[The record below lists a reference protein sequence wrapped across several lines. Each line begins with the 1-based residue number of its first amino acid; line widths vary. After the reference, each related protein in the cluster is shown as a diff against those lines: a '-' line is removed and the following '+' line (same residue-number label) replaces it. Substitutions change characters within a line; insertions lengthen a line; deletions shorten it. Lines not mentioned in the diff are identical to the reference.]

1 MTVIPNASPPARLHE
16 RYRLSEWLGQGS
28 MGVVYRAN
36 DEMLRRD
43 VAIKFLTPELMRH
56 EEAGSRFLRE
66 AQAIA
71 RLSHANIMALYDVGQ
86 QDGWHYLVLEYIDG
100 QDLHE
105 LLVAEQ
111 RPLPIPQVLTIGRG
125 ILHALDYAHQ
135 QGAIHR
141 DIKPENVMLTA
152 DRQIKVTDFGLARVQ
167 GDVRLTQEG
176 SIVGTTLYL
185 APELITGEEADE
197 RSDLYAFGAVLYELL
212 TARPPFVGDSRAAI
226 LTHILNTPVTPP
238 RQIIPDIPSALDD
251 LIMRL
256 LDKTPNGRYPSA
268 QSVLDAFPQN
278 ITLHP
283 KPSVTPQRPSD
294 TNTLVERIVRASS
307 DKLPTTNNQVLLFAA
322 LEDTAVAVENERRRL
337 AQLLQQEIIEPLTLL
352 LTQASSYKQVM
363 ANNPM
368 GKTAVSVL
376 TTLARQV
383 AQQAR
388 DLENTLAPTILDT
401 LGLEPALQSLVDQ
414 MMRVHGLQIA
424 LSVPRLKDR
433 LPAPIEL
440 ALFRL
445 TQDLLT
451 RAVRQTRATQATI
464 RLTAVGNQLTAV
476 GNQLEYHFQE
486 NGLHPAE
493 THLPILGRIEQLGGT
508 ITLSAE
514 TKSGFDLTVHF
525 TPSAIP
531 KNLTPRELEV
541 LSLLAEG
548 LSNKEI
554 ALRLNVMPRT
564 VNFHLDN
571 VYSKLGVNS
580 RTEAVVYALRRGLFK

>member
-1 MTVIPNASPPARLHE
+1 MAISPLIPNASPPSRLQD
-16 RYRLSEWLGQGS
+16 RYRLSEWLGQGN

-36 DEMLRRD
+36 DELLRRD
-43 VAIKFLTPELMRH
+43 VAIKFLAPDLVRS
-56 EEAGSRFLRE
+56 EEASARFLRE

-71 RLSHANIMALYDVGQ
+71 RLSHANIMALYDVGR

-105 LLVAEQ
+105 VLVAQQ
-111 RPLPIPQVLTIGRG
+111 RPLPLQQALTIGRG
-125 ILHALDYAHQ
+125 ILQALAYAHQ
-135 QGAIHR
+135 QGTIHR

-152 DRQIKVTDFGLARVQ
+152 DQQVKVTDFGLARVQ

-176 SIVGTTLYL
+176 SIVGTALYL

-212 TARPPFVGDSRAAI
+212 TARPPFVGDTPVAV

-238 RQIIPDIPSALDD
+238 RQIMPDIPLELDD
-251 LIMRL
+251 LIVRL
-256 LDKTPNGRYPSA
+256 LDKDRNGRYSSA
-268 QSVLDAFPQN
+268 QSVLDALPQT
-278 ITLHP
+278 ISQPTSKLATHP
-283 KPSVTPQRPSD
+283 TPSA
-294 TNTLVERIVRASS
+294 TNTLVERIVRAST
-307 DKLPTTNNQVLLFAA
+307 DELPATNNQLLLFAA

-337 AQLLQQEIIEPLTLL
+337 AQQLQQEIIEPLTLL
-352 LTQASSYKQVM
+352 LTQASTYEQVM
-363 ANNPM
+363 AANPM

-383 AQQAR
+383 IQQAR
-388 DLENTLAPTILDT
+388 DLESTLAPTLLDT
-401 LGLEPALQSLVDQ
+401 LGLEPALQGLVDQ

-424 LSVPRLKDR
+424 LSVPRMKDR

-445 TQDLLT
+445 TQDALT

-464 RLTAVGNQLTAV
+464 ELTAVGNQCH
-476 GNQLEYHFQE
+476 YHFQD

-493 THLPILGRIEQLGGT
+493 ANLPILGRIEQLGGT
-508 ITLSAE
+508 ITLATE
-514 TKSGFDLTVHF
+514 KQSGLDLTVHLVLSA
-525 TPSAIP
+525 TPEE
-531 KNLTPRELEV
+531 LTPRELEV
-541 LSLLAEG
+541 LSLLSDG

-554 ALRLNVMPRT
+554 AQRLDVTPRT

-571 VYSKLGVNS
+571 LYSKLGVNS